1 LYFVFQLLAFY
12 MNFSRR
18 DFLFLTAL
26 STINTAIL
34 QSQSKKTFKNSAKSK
49 IKPTKLKKNDLIGVV
64 APGTS
69 VPDPDD
75 ILRAQEILANL
86 ELRWRFSETI
96 TRGTNYRSR
105 SVGERLDE
113 LMKMFA
119 DPDIR
124 GIFCIRGGYG
134 SAQLLDKI
142 DYSLISSNPK
152 IFLGYSDI
160 TALHIALNKY
170 SGLITFHGPVLLS
183 PFTHYTFNNLKN
195 ILFGLNPEPV
205 IRNPV
210 ETGTIRL
217 SHPIR
222 TIREGTA
229 EGSIIGGN
237 LSIICSLLG
246 TPYEYDYNNALLLLE
261 DVQEEPYRIDR
272 MLNHLRLAGKLNQ
285 VRGIAFGECKDCLP
299 ASPSV
304 WDFSLGEV
312 LDNYF
317 KPLTIPSFYGLCI
330 GHTPDQAT
338 FAIGAKAVLDAKTGT
353 IQYTESVVE

>member
-1 LYFVFQLLAFY
+1 LYFENQFFAY
-12 MNFSRR
+12 KMNFSRR
-18 DFLFLTAL
+18 DFLVLTAL
-26 STINTAIL
+26 SSINTAIL
-34 QSQSKKTFKNSAKSK
+34 KSQNKLSMNNSAKTK
-49 IKPTKLKKNDLIGVV
+49 IKPARLRKNDLVGVV
-64 APGTS
+64 APGTA

-86 ELRWRFSETI
+86 ELRWRFSESI

-113 LMKMFA
+113 LMKMFT
-119 DPDIR
+119 DPEIR

-142 DYSLISSNPK
+142 DYSIISSNPK

-160 TALHIALNKY
+160 TALHIAINKFT
-170 SGLITFHGPVLLS
+170 GLITFHGPVLLS
-183 PFTHYTFNNLKN
+183 PFTPYTFNNLKN
-195 ILFGLNPEPV
+195 VLFGLAAEPL
-205 IRNPV
+205 IRNPI
-210 ETGTIRL
+210 ETNAIRA

-229 EGSIIGGN
+229 EGIVIGGN

-246 TPYEYDYNNALLLLE
+246 TPYEYDYKDALLLLE

-299 ASPSV
+299 SSPSV

-312 LDNYF
+312 LDYYF
-317 KPLTIPSFYGLCI
+317 KPLNVPSFYGLCI

-338 FAIGAKAVLDAKTGT
+338 IAIGARAILDAKTGT
-353 IQYTESVVE
+353 LQYLESVVD